1 MKKLFVLFL
10 LVALVP
16 FTVGCGLFGDN
27 DDTTPVN
34 LPVLSASL
42 SAYPVPASLRADAA
56 GLAYVNSKNVT
67 MTINGIELKP
77 TDATLVAGNNYNI
90 DFSALVTDTA
100 KYNQIISGNT
110 PVVITVVTKKADG
123 STTTQSVQITPTPEL
138 SGNTLSLV
146 VDAATG
152 VIDTTNITVKS
163 PTTGATVAE
172 VPAAPAA
179 AVALD
184 YTVQNGTEN
193 VATTK
198 DTAKVVAQVPPQTP
212 AFVVTL
218 PTGKTLNVA
227 KVVHNIKVRNVNGKA
242 AVALPEGSFSLNPQ
256 TGDLNSV
263 TITVIETATAK
274 LVGGQTYEVEIV
286 GLSDGTNL
294 LQAKK
299 FYFIAR

>member
-27 DDTTPVN
+27 DDTSPVD
-34 LPVLSASL
+34 LPILRASL
-42 SAYPVPASLRADAA
+42 SSYPVPASLRADAA

-77 TDATLVAGNNYNI
+77 SDATEVGSADPRKFNI
-90 DFSALVTDTA
+90 NFSAFVTDTA
-100 KYNQIISGNT
+100 KYNQIISGSD
-110 PVVITVVTKKADG
+110 PIEVIVKTSAGTEII
-123 STTTQSVQITPTPEL
+123 QITPTQAL
-138 SGNTLSLV
+138 TTGTLSLV
-146 VDAATG
+146 VDATTG
-152 VIDTTNITVKS
+152 KIDTTNVTVDAVK
-163 PTTGATVAE
+163 
-172 VPAAPAA
+172 VPAAPKD

-184 YTVQNGTEN
+184 YTVKNGDVD

-198 DTAKVVAQVPPQTP
+198 DTAKEVVQLPPHTP

-218 PTGKTLNVA
+218 LNDKKLNVD
-227 KVVHNIKVRNVNGKA
+227 KVVHSIKVRNANGKA
-242 AVALPEGSFSLNPQ
+242 AVALPEGSFSLGQQ
-256 TGDLNSV
+256 TGLLNSV
-263 TITVIETATAK
+263 TITVVETATAK

-294 LQAKK
+294 LKSK
-299 FYFIAR
+299 TFYFIAR

>member
-27 DDTTPVN
+27 DDTSPVD
-34 LPVLSASL
+34 LPILRASL
-42 SAYPVPASLRADAA
+42 SSYPVPASLRADAA

-77 TDATLVAGNNYNI
+77 SDATEVGSADPREFNI
-90 DFSALVTDTA
+90 NFSAFVTDTA
-100 KYNQIISGNT
+100 KYNQIISGSD
-110 PVVITVVTKKADG
+110 PIEVIVKTSAGTEII
-123 STTTQSVQITPTPEL
+123 QITPTQAL
-138 SGNTLSLV
+138 TTGTLSLV
-146 VDAATG
+146 VDATTG
-152 VIDTTNITVKS
+152 KIDTTKVTVDAVK
-163 PTTGATVAE
+163 
-172 VPAAPAA
+172 VPAAPKD

-184 YTVQNGTEN
+184 YTVKNGDVD

-198 DTAKVVAQVPPQTP
+198 DTAKEVVQLPPHTP

-218 PTGKTLNVA
+218 LNDKELNVD
-227 KVVHNIKVRNVNGKA
+227 KVVHSIKVRNANGKA
-242 AVALPEGSFSLNPQ
+242 AVALPEGSFSLGQQ
-256 TGDLNSV
+256 TGLLNSV
-263 TITVIETATAK
+263 TITVVETATAK

-294 LQAKK
+294 LKSK
-299 FYFIAR
+299 TFYFIAR

>member
-27 DDTTPVN
+27 DDTSPVD
-34 LPVLSASL
+34 LPILRASL
-42 SAYPVPASLRADAA
+42 SSYPVPASLRADAA

-77 TDATLVAGNNYNI
+77 SDATEVGSADPREFNI
-90 DFSALVTDTA
+90 NFSAFVTDTA
-100 KYNQIISGNT
+100 KYNQIISGSD
-110 PVVITVVTKKADG
+110 PIEVIVKTSAGTEII
-123 STTTQSVQITPTPEL
+123 QITPTQAL
-138 SGNTLSLV
+138 TTGTLSLV
-146 VDAATG
+146 VDATTG
-152 VIDTTNITVKS
+152 KIDTTKVTVDAVK
-163 PTTGATVAE
+163 
-172 VPAAPAA
+172 VPAAPKD

-184 YTVQNGTEN
+184 YTVKNGDVD

-198 DTAKVVAQVPPQTP
+198 DTAKEVVQLPPHTP

-218 PTGKTLNVA
+218 LNDKELNVD
-227 KVVHNIKVRNVNGKA
+227 KVVHSIKVRNANGKA
-242 AVALPEGSFSLNPQ
+242 AVALPEGSFSLGQQ
-256 TGDLNSV
+256 TGLLNSV
-263 TITVIETATAK
+263 TITVVETATAK

-294 LQAKK
+294 LKRK
-299 FYFIAR
+299 TFYFIAR

>member
-27 DDTTPVN
+27 DDTSPVD
-34 LPVLSASL
+34 LPILRASL
-42 SAYPVPASLRADAA
+42 SSYPVPASLRADAA

-77 TDATLVAGNNYNI
+77 SDATEVLPAADPREFNI
-90 DFSALVTDTA
+90 NFSAFVTDTA
-100 KYNQIISGNT
+100 KYNQIISGKD
-110 PVVITVVTKKADG
+110 PIVITVVTKKADG
-123 STTTQSVQITPTPEL
+123 TSTTQEIQITPTQAL
-138 SGNTLSLV
+138 TTGTLSLV
-146 VDAATG
+146 VDATTG
-152 VIDTTNITVKS
+152 KIDTTKVTVDAVK
-163 PTTGATVAE
+163 
-172 VPAAPAA
+172 VPAAPKD

-184 YTVQNGTEN
+184 YTVKNGDVD

-198 DTAKVVAQVPPQTP
+198 DTAKEVVQLPPHTP

-218 PTGKTLNVA
+218 LNDKELNVD
-227 KVVHNIKVRNVNGKA
+227 KVVHSIKVRNANGKA
-242 AVALPEGSFSLNPQ
+242 AVALPEGSFSLGQQ
-256 TGDLNSV
+256 TGLLNSV
-263 TITVIETATAK
+263 TITVVETATAK

-294 LQAKK
+294 LKSK
-299 FYFIAR
+299 TFYFIAR